1 MSDTQYAVYLL
12 LFNECNDDFW
22 HLPDKTKD
30 AFFDR
35 LYSR

>member
-1 MSDTQYAVYLL
+1 MSNVQYMVYLS

-22 HLPDKTKD
+22 HLPDATKE